1 MILAK
6 AKEKAPQIFH
16 RRFLIFL
23 VGDAS
28 FELLTPAV
36 LKLLTP
42 LGPQFIHLVSCLL
55 ITQSSIE
62 AMWA

>member
-36 LKLLTP
+36 LKTPHTTRLLN
-42 LGPQFIHLVSCLL
+42 LFI
-55 ITQSSIE
+55 
-62 AMWA
+62 

>member
-42 LGPQFIHLVSCLL
+42 LGPQFIHLVSCLR
-55 ITQSSIE
+55 IT
-62 AMWA
+62 